1 MSTVFCWECG
11 EPIWEEDS
19 TYFDDQR
26 GEYGPIDMCPNCS
39 SELSPDTV
47 TSLTPKE
54 LAAHVRAQTIT
65 EIAMTRGR
73 NETTT

>member
-11 EPIWEEDS
+11 ERFWERAGA
-19 TYFDDQR
+19 YWHH
-26 GEYGPIDMCPNCS
+26 GEPRQKCITCG

-47 TSLTPKE
+47 TPLTPKE
-54 LAAHVRAQTIT
+54 LATHVRTQTIT
-65 EIAMTRGR
+65 EITMARGR

>member
-11 EPIWEEDS
+11 EHFWEEADK
-19 TYFDDQR
+19 YWHN
-26 GEYGPIDMCPNCS
+26 GESHKKCITCG
-39 SELSPDTV
+39 SELTPDTV

-65 EIAMTRGR
+65 EITMARGR